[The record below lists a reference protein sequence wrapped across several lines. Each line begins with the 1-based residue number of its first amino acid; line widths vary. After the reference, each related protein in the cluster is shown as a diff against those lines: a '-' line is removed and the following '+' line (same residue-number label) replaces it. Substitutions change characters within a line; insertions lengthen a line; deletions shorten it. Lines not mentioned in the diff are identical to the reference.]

1 MQQVPTTLRMRIGV
15 LGASAAV
22 LAGGLTASPIMTGA
36 AHAAYGTCNTIY
48 KYDPPNLGPGN
59 YRPVPARTG
68 NGTSCYMGYHQG
80 STLAVK
86 TLQKAILTC
95 HSGTWAA
102 NKIRNSGGADGIY
115 GSGTA
120 AAVESL
126 QKLFGLTADGVYGP
140 KTRDKLQWP
149 LYYYDRALDFCKRV

>member
-1 MQQVPTTLRMRIGV
+1 VNRVSTKLRKRIGV

-36 AHAAYGTCNTIY
+36 AHAAYGTCNTVH
-48 KYDPPNLGPGN
+48 KYDPPNLGPEN

-68 NGTSCYMGYHQG
+68 NGTDCYMGYHQG
-80 STLAVK
+80 STSAVK
-86 TLQKAILTC
+86 ALQKAILTC
-95 HSGTWAA
+95 HDGTWAA
-102 NKIRNSGGADGIY
+102 NQIRNSGGADGIY
-115 GSGTA
+115 GSGTV

-140 KTRDKLQWP
+140 KTRDKLKWP
-149 LYYYDRALDFCKRV
+149 LYYNDRALDFCERV